1 MVEKISSELVMY
13 QFLSGKAPRSWLVS
27 WMEYVRRVCI
37 NSFQV
42 KLHGEK
48 ERNMMNENKVV
59 YQFLSGKAPLV
70 DLEENEEEGDCMY
83 QFLSGKAPLTM
94 R

>member
-1 MVEKISSELVMY
+1 
-13 QFLSGKAPRSWLVS
+13 
-27 WMEYVRRVCI
+27 
-37 NSFQV
+37 
-42 KLHGEK
+42 
-48 ERNMMNENKVV
+48 MMNENKVV